1 MKVKAIINSL
11 AIRKASM
18 ATTTVYKPKVKISF
32 IRIGFFNF
40 IDIQILRLLNL
51 QYRLLPQRLIQKFW
65 ILSIMT
71 WVMGMTLL
79 IRIMMLT
86 MKTKKQ

>member
-1 MKVKAIINSL
+1 MVFITFIAMDMNGRVLSTLDIEDFYLIFEKKSDQMKVKAIINSL

-18 ATTTVYKPKVKISF
+18 ATNTVYKPKVKISF

-51 QYRLLPQRLIQKFW
+51 QYHLLPQ
-65 ILSIMT
+65 
-71 WVMGMTLL
+71 
-79 IRIMMLT
+79 
-86 MKTKKQ
+86 